1 MRGDRLP
8 RPGEDRAHGDDPW
21 ILVTNDDGVDSPALL
36 PLLASLETLGPARA
50 LVPDRECSWSSKTL
64 TRFGRLRLR
73 RVSVGGRTLHTLD
86 GSPADCT
93 NAGVHN
99 LAQTPPRLA
108 VCGINIGANA
118 GLAFVLSS
126 GTVGAA
132 VEAALSGVPAIA
144 FSLQLRPDD
153 YARWRRDRRDSLP
166 PGAWEQAAAVA
177 REITSEVLRGGLP
190 EGARLLSVNLPPG
203 AGPGTRRVLTRVA
216 RSAYGRFFRGDGDG
230 RLEHVS
236 SGLRRAREMEDGDL
250 DVLEKGWVSIT
261 PLSLELDTGAS
272 PGDRSRFERPP
283 GC

>member
-1 MRGDRLP
+1 MRDSLP
-8 RPGEDRAHGDDPW
+8 RAGEDRARADDPW

-36 PLLASLETLGPARA
+36 PLLAALERLGPARA
-50 LVPDRECSWSSKTL
+50 VVPDHECSWSSKTL

-73 RVSVGGRTLHTLD
+73 RVRAGDRTLHTLD
-86 GSPADCT
+86 GSPADCA

-99 LAQTPPRLA
+99 LAEMPPLLA
-108 VCGINIGANA
+108 VSGINIGANA
-118 GLAFVLSS
+118 GLAFLLSS

-132 VEAALSGVPAIA
+132 VEAALSGVPAVA

-153 YARWRRDRRDSLP
+153 YARWRRDRRDPLR
-166 PGAWEQAAAVA
+166 PGAWAQAAAVA

-216 RSAYGRFFRGDGDG
+216 PSAYGQFFRGDGDG
-230 RLEHVS
+230 RLQHVS
-236 SGLRRAREMEDGDL
+236 SGLWRLREMEDGDL

-261 PLSLELDTGAS
+261 PLGLGLDISAS
-272 PGDRSRFERPP
+272 PGDRSRFERPSR
-283 GC
+283 C